1 MLKNLGDSKTALE
14 FVEWEWLERLNWAD
28 LGEDGDFCAEYLVL
42 ETDGLSDDDVINQFE
57 ALGWLITEDL
67 GWLITEDEKRIPVS
81 LGVWID
87 WEATQWAPVTLG
99 QLKTDDALASDIYL
113 AAWDY
118 WDFIEI
124 ESIPDITNL

>member
-28 LGEDGDFCAEYLVL
+28 LGEDGDFYAEYLVL
-42 ETDGLSDDDVINQFE
+42 ETDGLSNDDVINQFE
-57 ALGWLITEDL
+57 AL

-99 QLKTDDALASDIYL
+99 QLKTGDALASDIYRT
-113 AAWDY
+113 AWDY

-124 ESIPDITNL
+124 ESIPDITNLQEFEKLRH